1 MYSHKL
7 PCLSSLLTIINFYDW
22 LSIKK
27 FVRYS
32 CSSIMIVW
40 RNFCKCRGHTFLNS
54 CKLQIEKKSLEF
66 SSIYPQWDFEGEWK
80 RGGLFFAQS
89 LLCYGT
95 LLFVGTQRKRENLHN
110 TMRSNYKIPI
120 WFSVSAKSAPLL
132 SFFCKEPKLCN
143 PLLTLLFLSSG
154 DSSYK

>member
-54 CKLQIEKKSLEF
+54 CKLQIEKKSRVFFNLLY
-66 SSIYPQWDFEGEWK
+66 SSMGFWRRMKERRTVF
-80 RGGLFFAQS
+80 
-89 LLCYGT
+89 CT
-95 LLFVGTQRKRENLHN
+95 
-110 TMRSNYKIPI
+110 
-120 WFSVSAKSAPLL
+120 KSALL
-132 SFFCKEPKLCN
+132 WHSPFRRHTEKERKPTQHNEIQLQNSDLIFCLCKVCNSLFCKELKLCN

-154 DSSYK
+154 DSS